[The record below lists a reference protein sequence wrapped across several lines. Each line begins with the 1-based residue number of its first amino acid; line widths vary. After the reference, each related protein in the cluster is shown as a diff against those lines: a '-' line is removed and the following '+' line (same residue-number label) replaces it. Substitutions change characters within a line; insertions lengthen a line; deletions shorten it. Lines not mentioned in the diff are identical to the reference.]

1 MKYEKYL
8 KQIAENAV
16 TSLFWCGEFARQA
29 KEDNYGKT
37 VFSMIGYIE
46 HCITHIYWQAR
57 KEEWMKQALSVPRK
71 FVEESRRTTALAVLN
86 EWNKNKLEET
96 K

>member
-37 VFSMIGYIE
+37 LFNMIGYIE

-86 EWNKNKLEET
+86 EWEKQENEK
-96 K
+96 

>member
-46 HCITHIYWQAR
+46 HCITNIYWQAR
-57 KEEWMKQALSVPRK
+57 KEEWMKQALAVPRK
-71 FVEESRRTTALAVLN
+71 FVEQSRRTTALAVLN
-86 EWNKNKLEET
+86 EWIKQEGE
-96 K
+96 

>member
-16 TSLFWCGEFARQA
+16 TSLFWCGEFARKA
-29 KEDNYGKT
+29 KEDNYGNT

-46 HCITHIYWQAR
+46 HCITRIYLQAIR
-57 KEEWMKQALSVPRK
+57 QEWMKQALAVPRK

-86 EWNKNKLEET
+86 EWNKEHDGE
-96 K
+96 

>member
-29 KEDNYGKT
+29 KEDNYGNT

-46 HCITHIYWQAR
+46 HCITHIYWQAK
-57 KEEWMKQALSVPRK
+57 KEEWLKQALAVHRE
-71 FVEESRRTTALAVLN
+71 FVEQSRRTTVLAVLN
-86 EWNKNKLEET
+86 EWKNET
-96 K
+96 EAPK